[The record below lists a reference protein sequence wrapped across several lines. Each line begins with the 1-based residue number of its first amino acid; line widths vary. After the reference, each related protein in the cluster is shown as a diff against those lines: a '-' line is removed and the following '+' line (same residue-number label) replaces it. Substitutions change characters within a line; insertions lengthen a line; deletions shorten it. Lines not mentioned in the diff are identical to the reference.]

1 MKVVCYDLALND
13 TNIDHLTIGNTYE
26 VLGIDFALRYEI
38 YTIRNDE
45 GFISRYNSRLFVSIE
60 LWRDK
65 QLDLIGI

>member
-13 TNIDHLTIGNTYE
+13 TYIDHLTIGKTYD
-26 VLGIDFALRYEI
+26 VLYRTDFFPSL
-38 YTIRNDE
+38 YTIKNDE

-60 LWRDK
+60 VWREK